1 MYFFKVIW
9 SKNYIAIAVDEIKN
23 KKYSLP
29 LTTFYFWPREDGW
42 KLLQAELISKPWMT
56 EEQQTSIL
64 NGYTSLINYWLV
76 NVHKTESIKKIIQ
89 ESKNLNFQILGNT

>member
-1 MYFFKVIW
+1 M
-9 SKNYIAIAVDEIKN
+9 
-23 KKYSLP
+23 P

-64 NGYTSLINYWLV
+64 NGCTSLINYWLV